1 MAIVTLASKFS
12 FSTNQDWDWMVAKL
26 SSSFISV
33 ENANYRQS
41 FDGSFAI
48 TPDGIITGNATASN
62 FYVDDALVY
71 SITGMTADAT
81 QLQVFVENEGDTQ
94 QTYAFVLSGNDTI
107 NGSADADVLAGF
119 GGNDT
124 MSGGAGNDLIIA
136 GSGNDTISGGAGN
149 DTVIF
154 SGARANYTVVKTA
167 AGITVTDKTG
177 ADGIDTVSGAE
188 RVLFTDSG
196 IAFDGS
202 GNGGEA
208 YRVYQAAFNRTPDK
222 GGVGYWINAMDKGMS
237 LKEVAQNFVASAE
250 FKVAYGAA
258 PSNAELVGKFYENV
272 LHRQPEK
279 GGFDFWVGVLDRN
292 QASVADVLEGIS
304 ESGENVAGLAAV
316 IGAGFEYSLY

>member
-12 FSTNQDWDWMVAKL
+12 FAANQDWDWNIAKL
-26 SSSFISV
+26 SSIFISV

-48 TPDGIITGNATASN
+48 TPDGIISGNATASN
-62 FYVDDALVY
+62 FYVDNTLVY
-71 SITGMTADAT
+71 SITEMNADAT
-81 QLQVFVENEGDTQ
+81 KLQVFVENEGDTQ
-94 QTYAFVLSGNDTI
+94 ETYAFVLSGNDTI
-107 NGSADADVLAGF
+107 YGSADADVLAAYA
-119 GGNDT
+119 GNDI
-124 MSGGAGNDLIIA
+124 MSGGDGNDLIIA
-136 GSGNDTISGGAGN
+136 GSGNDTISGGAGH
-149 DTVIF
+149 DTVTF
-154 SGARANYTVVKTA
+154 SGARANYTVLQTA

-177 ADGIDTVSGAE
+177 ADGVDALSGVE

-222 GGVGYWINAMDKGMS
+222 GGVGFWISAMDKGMS
-237 LKEVAQNFVASAE
+237 LKEVAQNFVVSAE
-250 FKVAYGAA
+250 FKLAYGAA

-279 GGFDFWVGVLDRN
+279 AGFDFWVGVLDRN
-292 QASVADVLEGIS
+292 EASVADVLEAIS
-304 ESGENVAGLAAV
+304 ESAENVAGLAAV
-316 IGAGFEYSLY
+316 IGAGFEYTLY

>member
-12 FSTNQDWDWMVAKL
+12 FAANQDWDWNIAKL
-26 SSSFISV
+26 SSIFISV

-48 TPDGIITGNATASN
+48 TPDGIISGNATASN
-62 FYVDDALVY
+62 FYVDNTLVY
-71 SITGMTADAT
+71 SITEMNADAT
-81 QLQVFVENEGDTQ
+81 KLQVFVENEGDTQ
-94 QTYAFVLSGNDTI
+94 ETYAFVLSGNDTI
-107 NGSADADVLAGF
+107 YGSADADVLAAYA
-119 GGNDT
+119 GNDI
-124 MSGGAGNDLIIA
+124 MSGGDGNDLIIA
-136 GSGNDTISGGAGN
+136 GSGNDTISGGAGH
-149 DTVIF
+149 DTVTF
-154 SGARANYTVVKTA
+154 SGARANYTVLQTA

-177 ADGIDTVSGAE
+177 ADGVDALSGVE

-222 GGVGYWINAMDKGMS
+222 GGVGFWISAMDKGMS
-237 LKEVAQNFVASAE
+237 LKEVAQNFVVSAE
-250 FKVAYGAA
+250 FKLAYGAA

-279 GGFDFWVGVLDRN
+279 AGFDFWVGVLDRKE
-292 QASVADVLEGIS
+292 ASVADVLEAIS
-304 ESGENVAGLAAV
+304 ESAENVAGLAAV
-316 IGAGFEYSLY
+316 IGAGFEYTLY